1 MMFRN
6 LGMIFMDLTLPLE
19 SLRYLQTNQAFLG
32 REFLT
37 WLWYHTESF
46 RHEINLGDLGI
57 YKLYVDDRLVLSSSS
72 GSAHEQALKGGTPA
86 YAAEALVALQSGK
99 LVHEAK
105 FILQDQE
112 RQWMW
117 SMKADDLALRSV
129 RLPAVQAPD
138 AATHMQ
144 ARIAN
149 TQLLVDVVE
158 SLFKRY
164 LETRLSP
171 KFTQELQAIQ
181 EWMASKQTSLA

>member
-1 MMFRN
+1 
-6 LGMIFMDLTLPLE
+6 MDLTLPLE

-37 WLWYHTESF
+37 WLWYHTESG
-46 RHEINLGDLGI
+46 RHEINLGELGI

-105 FILQDQE
+105 FILQDNE

-117 SMKADDLALRSV
+117 SMRADDLALRSV
-129 RLPAVQAPD
+129 RLPTVQAPD
-138 AATHMQ
+138 ASTHMQ

-158 SLFKRY
+158 TLFKMY
-164 LETRLSP
+164 LDIRMSSN
-171 KFTQELQAIQ
+171 FTEELRKIQ
-181 EWMASKQTSLA
+181 DWMTSKHTHVG

>member
-1 MMFRN
+1 
-6 LGMIFMDLTLPLE
+6 MDLTLPLE

-37 WLWYHTESF
+37 WIWYYTESGK
-46 RHEINLGDLGI
+46 HEINLGELGI

-72 GSAHEQALKGGTPA
+72 GSAHEQALRGGTPA

-99 LVHEAK
+99 LVQEAK
-105 FILQDQE
+105 FILQDNE

-117 SMKADDLALRSV
+117 SMRADDLSLRGV
-129 RLPAVQAPD
+129 RLPGLQAPD
-138 AATHMQ
+138 ASTHMQ

-158 SLFKRY
+158 TLFKQY
-164 LETRLSP
+164 LELRLSE
-171 KFTQELQAIQ
+171 KFTQELQRIQ
-181 EWMASKQTSLA
+181 DWMQSKHANLG

>member
-1 MMFRN
+1 
-6 LGMIFMDLTLPLE
+6 MDLTLPLE

-37 WLWYHTESF
+37 WLWYHTEIGK
-46 RHEINLGDLGI
+46 HEINLGELGI

-117 SMKADDLALRSV
+117 AMRADDLALRGV

-144 ARIAN
+144 ARIAH
-149 TQLLVDVVE
+149 TQLLIDVVE
-158 SLFKRY
+158 TLFKRY
-164 LETRLSP
+164 LDLRLSAEFS
-171 KFTQELQAIQ
+171 KELARIQ
-181 EWMASKQTSLA
+181 DWMLSKQSNLA